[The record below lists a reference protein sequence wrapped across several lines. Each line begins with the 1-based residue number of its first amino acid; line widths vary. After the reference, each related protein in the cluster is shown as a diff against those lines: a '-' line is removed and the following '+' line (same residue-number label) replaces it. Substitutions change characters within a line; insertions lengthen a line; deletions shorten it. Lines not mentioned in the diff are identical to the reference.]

1 MYIFG
6 IDVQLNI
13 LIAFN
18 ILATLIEFLL
28 VWKISR
34 KIKTRPEHR
43 AVQKRIAEEEEE
55 VSGE

>member
-13 LIAFN
+13 LVLLN
-18 ILATLIEFLL
+18 LLAALVELFL
-28 VWKISR
+28 VWRIMKKLR
-34 KIKTRPEHR
+34 KKAEHKAAQR
-43 AVQKRIAEEEEE
+43 ELEDEWEE